1 METTQSVDQKPL
13 LTTSA
18 EVGRVFLIDN
28 DGNRL
33 KVSDAEGGQYKA
45 VLSVTMEDS
54 NGVREE
60 DTPIGDV
67 QLIARETTHIEC
79 KYSINESQD
88 SITIDCSINGQLHP
102 ELSLNIGPQ
111 DNDHHT

>member
-1 METTQSVDQKPL
+1 METTQNLDQKPL

-18 EVGRVFLIDN
+18 DVGRVFLIDN

-33 KVSDAEGGQYKA
+33 KVSDAGVGEYKA

-67 QLIARETTHIEC
+67 QLIAGETTHIEC
-79 KYSINESQD
+79 THSINESEN
-88 SITIDCSINGQLHP
+88 SMTIDCSINGQ
-102 ELSLNIGPQ
+102 
-111 DNDHHT
+111 